1 MRNERRNEVE
11 RRKNQSYR
19 PYNRDL
25 KDATKEAKEK
35 DCTLEEMI
43 EDDYMIK
50 CEGCNQLLH
59 TDTFFRHASRAKR
72 CKEAYGPR
80 LEAMQKEKR
89 RDVKAFSYKKNQAKS
104 KDYYL
109 KNKEKISEQKKERF
123 QENKLKKKEAKEK
136 KDRYFKLFD
145 EYNELTRKFTR
156 EIAAVKITRMQM
168 KKLNQRLKLQYQ
180 KLVIYQKSFMEKFQ
194 KDGQK

>member
-80 LEAMQKEKR
+80 LEAMKKEKR

-136 KDRYFKLFD
+136 KDRDFKLFD
-145 EYNELTRKFTR
+145 EYNELARKFTR
-156 EIAAVKITRMQM
+156 Q
-168 KKLNQRLKLQYQ
+168 
-180 KLVIYQKSFMEKFQ
+180 IY
-194 KDGQK
+194 DWRD

>member
-1 MRNERRNEVE
+1 MSKNCEGCGKYCKDVETFFRHVSHAKKCQDAYGERYQTMRNERRNEVE

-80 LEAMQKEKR
+80 LEAMKKEKR

-136 KDRYFKLFD
+136 KDRDFKL
-145 EYNELTRKFTR
+145 
-156 EIAAVKITRMQM
+156 
-168 KKLNQRLKLQYQ
+168 
-180 KLVIYQKSFMEKFQ
+180 
-194 KDGQK
+194 